1 MVGESLSR
9 NRDRRACYCGATG
22 VYKITG
28 CWRNAPDLP
37 DVSTCFRSIHA
48 GRLLLCMGLFS
59 IFWQRAP
66 SKGISPTSPAVMPAM
81 ARCDTHW

>member
-28 CWRNAPDLP
+28 C
-37 DVSTCFRSIHA
+37 
-48 GRLLLCMGLFS
+48 
-59 IFWQRAP
+59 
-66 SKGISPTSPAVMPAM
+66 
-81 ARCDTHW
+81 